1 MREELEDHEIV
12 VNKFTEESVKDFR
25 KKVNR
30 LASVDPSMPIVV
42 TIDSYGGYVDSF
54 NTMLSIMKS
63 VPNTFITVCQGKA
76 MSAGAALLSL
86 GDIRFCD
93 SDARIMIHEASGGA
107 VGHADDIKTDAKEH
121 ERINR
126 QIMDLIAARCGMSYE
141 QLKAIIKENEGRD
154 LYLTAQQAKN
164 IGLIDFIGLP
174 LVRPSVSY
182 SVEVLPS
189 KKPIVIEDKTGSM
202 AIAKGLLNDL
212 VKATKKPV
220 KKKTESKKKSKKK

>member
-1 MREELEDHEIV
+1 MREELDDNEIV

-30 LASVDPSMPIVV
+30 LASIDPSMPIVV

-63 VPNTFITVCQGKA
+63 VPNTFVTVCQGKA

-126 QIMDLIAARCGMSYE
+126 QIMDLIAARCGKTYE
-141 QLKAIIKENEGRD
+141 ELKSIIKENEGRD
-154 LYLTAQQAKN
+154 LYLTAQQAKD

-174 LVRPSVSY
+174 LIRPSVSY
-182 SVEVLPS
+182 SVEVLPA
-189 KKPIVIEDKTGSM
+189 KRPVVIEDKTTTKV
-202 AIAKGLLNDL
+202 AEKLLKVL
-212 VKATKKPV
+212 IKANKKSS
-220 KKKTESKKKSKKK
+220 KKTESKKKTKKR